1 MKFLAQV
8 FVGSDAFLQ
17 NLVSWGVGIV
27 VLIFSLGFW
36 FMWWYLGK
44 QSKS

>member
-8 FVGSDAFLQ
+8 FVGSNSFLQ
-17 NLVSWGVGIV
+17 EAVSWGVAIV
-27 VLIFSLGFW
+27 VLLLSLGFW
-36 FMWWYLGK
+36 FMWWYLGR

>member
-8 FVGSDAFLQ
+8 FVGSNPFLQ
-17 NLVSWGVGIV
+17 EAVSWGVGIV
-27 VLIFSLGFW
+27 VLLLSLGFW

-44 QSKS
+44 ESKS

>member
-17 NLVSWGVGIV
+17 NLVSWGGTLV
-27 VLIFSLGFW
+27 VLFITLGFW

>member
-8 FVGSDAFLQ
+8 FVGSDPFLQ
-17 NLVSWGVGIV
+17 NLVSWGVTLV
-27 VLIFSLGFW
+27 VLFITLGFW

>member
-8 FVGSDAFLQ
+8 FVGSNPFLQ
-17 NLVSWGVGIV
+17 EAVSWGVGIV
-27 VLIFSLGFW
+27 VLLLSLGVW
-36 FMWWYLGK
+36 LMWWYLGK